1 MLSLLWYSIYVAL
14 LNRSR
19 NKISYQLTARLSLTS
34 IPWRRGQHQFARL
47 LLLPERMATQQ
58 TSSLPWN
65 KRTKDLREISY
76 LGVNK
81 VVNATLKK
89 YRRYLLPVLLVAALP
104 LLTFI
109 SSGSTPTTTLLS
121 YDPSYPFPLWP
132 CPLHR
137 VRAKKPNFNKC
148 PRSISLDL
156 LPLGFSVVDTSQVL
170 RLVVRFTY
178 LLYKLK
184 TLLIKSSDE
193 RIAVEQLPSIL
204 QHPVQLITK

>member
-1 MLSLLWYSIYVAL
+1 MISRLQYALLNFARMVYQITVVINLTLDDPHDAVTLWYSIYVAL

-47 LLLPERMATQQ
+47 PLLPERMATQQ

-109 SSGSTPTTTLLS
+109 SSGSTPYHYPAIIRSFLS
-121 YDPSYPFPLWP
+121 IPTM
-132 CPLHR
+132 
-137 VRAKKPNFNKC
+137 A
-148 PRSISLDL
+148 
-156 LPLGFSVVDTSQVL
+156 LPTAQGKSE
-170 RLVVRFTY
+170 
-178 LLYKLK
+178 K
-184 TLLIKSSDE
+184 T
-193 RIAVEQLPSIL
+193 
-204 QHPVQLITK
+204 